1 MNFKEWFELNEE
13 KDACYYKVKARYD
26 VWPSAYAC
34 VPVKTSKAL
43 TREGWKKYEE
53 LQIGEEI
60 LTFSLEKDRL
70 EFKPIL
76 NLFNYNNVE
85 TYVVKN
91 GNTGWKFECTPNHK
105 WVIKYPK
112 CTGSKGRKKHTDLV
126 NDMRLVSIEDLLSGC
141 GSNRKIII
149 SSKYHEGEAVSLDK
163 IYKYQTNWIEYL
175 LSCSPEQRESWLYS
189 AIIYDGN
196 QLKTQRLTAQKN
208 ENNHEYLYDTPHG
221 KQSFGFK
228 QKDINHRD
236 AFLLSAFLN
245 KGLVTF
251 KKHKSADVYA
261 CHYVAYNGTKSLENF
276 KLIEKRQSEVWCPQ
290 TENGTWVM
298 MQETDGSGLIT
309 ITGNSGA
316 LVKCRKK
323 GAKNWGNSKKKKHK
337 KKHMQEEGV
346 QIDEALANKQQ
357 YDDAA
362 SALTALMYQN
372 KDVANMSGPEITD
385 ALAKIKRQ
393 PPDGVTP
400 STFAGRIKA
409 VASGSVEKKDFRE
422 GTFDLEKERGLKGWF
437 DRNHGK
443 GWLDCKASSK
453 GHLVPCGRKK
463 TGKGAER
470 GYPAC
475 RPTLSACNKKGTKR
489 KKSSKPI
496 SWK

>member
-13 KDACYYKVKARYD
+13 KDACYYKVKATAS
-26 VWPSAYAC
+26 VWPSAYA
-34 VPVKTSKAL
+34 S
-43 TREGWKKYEE
+43 G
-53 LQIGEEI
+53 
-60 LTFSLEKDRL
+60 
-70 EFKPIL
+70 
-76 NLFNYNNVE
+76 
-85 TYVVKN
+85 
-91 GNTGWKFECTPNHK
+91 
-105 WVIKYPK
+105 
-112 CTGSKGRKKHTDLV
+112 
-126 NDMRLVSIEDLLSGC
+126 RLV
-141 GSNRKIII
+141 
-149 SSKYHEGEAVSLDK
+149 
-163 IYKYQTNWIEYL
+163 Q
-175 LSCSPEQRESWLYS
+175 
-189 AIIYDGN
+189 
-196 QLKTQRLTAQKN
+196 
-208 ENNHEYLYDTPHG
+208 
-221 KQSFGFK
+221 
-228 QKDINHRD
+228 
-236 AFLLSAFLN
+236 
-245 KGLVTF
+245 
-251 KKHKSADVYA
+251 
-261 CHYVAYNGTKSLENF
+261 
-276 KLIEKRQSEVWCPQ
+276 
-290 TENGTWVM
+290 
-298 MQETDGSGLIT
+298 
-309 ITGNSGA
+309 
-316 LVKCRKK
+316 CRKK

-372 KDVANMSGPEITD
+372 KDVANMSGPEIID